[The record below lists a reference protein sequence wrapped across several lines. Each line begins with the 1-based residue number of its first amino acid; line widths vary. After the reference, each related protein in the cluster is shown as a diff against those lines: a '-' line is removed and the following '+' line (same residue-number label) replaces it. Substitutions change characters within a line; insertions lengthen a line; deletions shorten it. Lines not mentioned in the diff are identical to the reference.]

1 MMTAL
6 DKSISPY
13 LLQHKDNPV
22 AWRPWSDAV
31 LAEAQAA
38 GKPIFLHI
46 GYAGCHWCQLM
57 NQESFS
63 DPQTAALIND
73 NFIPVLVD
81 REERP
86 DIDQIHQAAAAV
98 MGHSGGWPLNV
109 FLMPDGAPFFVAGF
123 LGQGANPAQRS
134 ERPAFADVLNDRIKA
149 FKEQPAEVAATSAQV
164 LEELNKIFE
173 RDMRGGL
180 EQIQIELA
188 SIRIGQRFDIFMG
201 GLTGAT
207 KFPSVALLEVLWRG
221 YLRTGLMQYL
231 QIVSPAMN
239 SILMGG
245 LYDHVGGGFF
255 RYTHDERWMVPNFEK
270 SLCDNALLIG
280 FMTLMWQFNRNE
292 LCKVRVNET
301 VEWLLRDMTLEGAF
315 ASGVT
320 AYADGEEG
328 KYYTWSEAEI
338 DAALTGTFSAR
349 FKQVYGV
356 RRDGDFNGKT
366 ILRRFSDTAAPSEA
380 DESLMTK
387 QRSLLLAARSNRPR
401 PQRDEKLLADWNG
414 LAIRALALAGSAF
427 ERPEWVAAAVSAF
440 DAIVKRMD
448 QDGSLVHAWADGKR
462 GAQGF
467 AEDYAHMAEAALQLY
482 ESTGDKR
489 FAEAAKTWVK
499 TLDANFWDESRGGYY
514 LTANDAERMMIRI
527 RTIFDQP
534 VPSANGSMIA
544 VLTKLALLTGEN
556 GYGMRAQAIAQAFA
570 GEFDRSWIS
579 AGAFLNGFECFATGM
594 QMVVVGK
601 QSNAASRELV
611 RAIWGKSLPDRL
623 LIQVDSTDELPQGHP
638 AFGKPMENGQPTV
651 YLCQRNSCSPPFTSA
666 VALSQALSL
675 PQQRGAAA

>member
-1 MMTAL
+1 
-6 DKSISPY
+6 
-13 LLQHKDNPV
+13 
-22 AWRPWSDAV
+22 
-31 LAEAQAA
+31 
-38 GKPIFLHI
+38 
-46 GYAGCHWCQLM
+46 
-57 NQESFS
+57 
-63 DPQTAALIND
+63 
-73 NFIPVLVD
+73 
-81 REERP
+81 
-86 DIDQIHQAAAAV
+86 
-98 MGHSGGWPLNV
+98 
-109 FLMPDGAPFFVAGF
+109 
-123 LGQGANPAQRS
+123 
-134 ERPAFADVLNDRIKA
+134 
-149 FKEQPAEVAATSAQV
+149 
-164 LEELNKIFE
+164 
-173 RDMRGGL
+173 
-180 EQIQIELA
+180 
-188 SIRIGQRFDIFMG
+188 
-201 GLTGAT
+201 
-207 KFPSVALLEVLWRG
+207 VALLEVLWRG

-255 RYTHDERWMVPNFEK
+255 RYTQDERWMVPNFEK

-301 VEWLLRDMTLEGAF
+301 VEWLLRDMKLEGAF

-366 ILRRFSDTAAPSEA
+366 ILRRFSDAVAPTEA
-380 DESLMTK
+380 DEALMTK
-387 QRSLLLAARSNRPR
+387 QRALLLAARSNRPR

-448 QDGSLVHAWADGKR
+448 QDGTLVHAWADGKR
-462 GAQGF
+462 SAQGF
-467 AEDYAHMAEAALQLY
+467 ADDYVHMAEAALQLY

-489 FAEAAKTWVK
+489 FAEAAKTWVR

-514 LTANDAERMMIRI
+514 LTANDAERMLIRT

-579 AGAFLNGFECFATGM
+579 SGAFLNGFECFATGM

-601 QSNAASRELV
+601 QANAASRELI

-623 LIQVDSTDELPQGHP
+623 LIQVDSTDELPPNHP
-638 AFGKPMENGQPTV
+638 AHGKPMENGQPTV
-651 YLCQRNSCSPPFTSA
+651 YLCQRNSCSAPITSA